1 MQISFLLSY
10 QTPSFAAT
18 LSYLERPD
26 ELDRVLLYACF
37 CFLCYSFCN
46 EMFCF
51 FLPHCF
57 SLLAVKIFF
66 WVCRGFSLE
75 YTGPAFYAAVIFSPS
90 HFVWYCMGFG
100 VVLCCCIVL
109 LYCAMVCWTPSCF
122 ASSVLPSPTHSTF
135 MLMHAL
141 LRGEMHPTQLNLYQ
155 NPPRL
160 IIISSVSLII
170 WNIPF

>member
-10 QTPSFAAT
+10 QTPSFAAM

-26 ELDRVLLYACF
+26 EVDQVLLYACF

-66 WVCRGFSLE
+66 ECAEVFPLNTLALHSM
-75 YTGPAFYAAVIFSPS
+75 PAVNFGPS
-90 HFVWYCMGFG
+90 HFVWHCMGFD

-109 LYCAMVCWTPSCF
+109 WFVGHLHVLSALCCLAPPT
-122 ASSVLPSPTHSTF
+122 ASF
-135 MLMHAL
+135 C
-141 LRGEMHPTQLNLYQ
+141 
-155 NPPRL
+155 
-160 IIISSVSLII
+160 
-170 WNIPF
+170 